1 MRVMFFYP
9 NRDQAKKVQV
19 ALEALYGTV
28 SGLYFH
34 GDAAWKYV
42 HEHSGVD
49 LKAIFERIAK
59 ERDT

>member
-1 MRVMFFYP
+1 
-9 NRDQAKKVQV
+9 
-19 ALEALYGTV
+19 LEALYGTV